1 MAVIFYL
8 SGTGNSL
15 YAAQKAQAV
24 LPDCRL
30 ENIGSYLQKPYQVD
44 DKVVGIVC
52 PVYCF
57 ALPPVVADFVQQLQA
72 APEYCFAI
80 VTMGANAGFALK
92 QLRQLLAIQG
102 IKLDY
107 AQDIA
112 MPDNFFAV
120 PEFVRSR
127 MLAAAEPKLAAVQ
140 QKLSERVQNTE
151 CCRSAFLWE
160 HGGTAVGWKFI
171 CSVLRA
177 DKPQAD
183 MTKCI
188 GCGICERI
196 CPMGNITMEGS
207 RPVFGSNCAVCLGCL
222 HWCPVSAVHAGR
234 KTINKKSRYIN
245 PNVSME
251 EMDKVGK

>member
-15 YAAQKAQAV
+15 YAAQKARDV
-24 LPDCRL
+24 FTDCRL
-30 ENIGSYLQKPYQVD
+30 EKMDDYLRRPYKVQDNI
-44 DKVVGIVC
+44 VGIVC

-57 ALPPVVADFVQQLQA
+57 AMPPFAVEFLKQLQA
-72 APEYCFAI
+72 APEYCFAL

-92 QLRQLLAIQG
+92 QLRELLKEQG

-127 MLAAAEPKLAAVQ
+127 MLAAAEPKLTAVQ
-140 QKLSERVQNTE
+140 EQLSERVQTTE
-151 CCRSAFLWE
+151 RCQGAFLWK
-160 HGGTAVGWKFI
+160 HGGTALGWAFMR
-171 CSVLRA
+171 SVLQI
-177 DKPQAD
+177 DKLQVDA
-183 MTKCI
+183 TKCV

-196 CPMGNITMEGS
+196 CPTGNISMQDG
-207 RPVFGSNCAVCLGCL
+207 RPILGRRCATCLGCL
-222 HWCPVSAVHAGR
+222 HWCPQSAIRVGR
-234 KTINKKSRYIN
+234 KKVNSKTRYVN
-245 PNVSME
+245 PKISIE
-251 EMDKVGK
+251 EMDKVGR